1 MAQELV
7 VDNLVPVSAPGK
19 VAGVGEPV
27 LEALFGAAVLAADP
41 A

>member
-27 LEALFGAAVLAADP
+27 STVLLGVAVLAADP